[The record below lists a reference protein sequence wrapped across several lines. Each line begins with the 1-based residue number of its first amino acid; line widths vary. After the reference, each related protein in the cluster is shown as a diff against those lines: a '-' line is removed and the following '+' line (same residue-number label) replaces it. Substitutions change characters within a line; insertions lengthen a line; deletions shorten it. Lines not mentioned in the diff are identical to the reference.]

1 MRGHFRAKT
10 AIFVSLKSF
19 KKKTKQKKKQY
30 EHQSE
35 LNKDIFSEHK
45 LKPTYIYLRL
55 ASGRGRQTHH
65 PYDSALNALSLS
77 F

>member
-10 AIFVSLKSF
+10 AIFVSLKSL
-19 KKKTKQKKKQY
+19 KKKKKEKQY

-55 ASGRGRQTHH
+55 ASCRGRQTHH